1 MPSLEYIH
9 KELKKKGVTL
19 QLLWYEYKQTNL
31 EGYQYSQ
38 FCFLYHQWAGK
49 LDTCLRQTYRAGEK
63 LFVDYAG
70 QTIPVQDQFTG
81 KIREAQLF
89 VATLGASNYTYVYA
103 SYSQDLPSWIKAHV
117 NAFDFF
123 GGVPEII
130 IPDNL
135 KSGVTKPC
143 YYEPDINPTYLDMAK
158 HYGTAIIP
166 ARIRKPRDKA
176 KVESAVGFAERWI
189 IAALRNHTFFSLIEL
204 NKAIA
209 EKLSELNN
217 RSFQK
222 MEGSRRS
229 LFETIDKPALKQ
241 LPLSSYEYALW
252 KKHRVNVDYHITV
265 DDHHYSV
272 PYQLVKEQVDVRPE
286 TVSQ

>member
-1 MPSLEYIH
+1 MANRRLSMRKIKEVLRLNYENGFSGRQIARSCDIARSTVEDYLRRARIKGLGWPLPDDLDDATLEQLLFPPITCVSPEKRQMPSLEYIH

-70 QTIPVQDQFTG
+70 QTIPIKDQFSG
-81 KIREAQLF
+81 KDRDAQLF

-130 IPDNL
+130 IPDTRMGL
-135 KSGVTKPC
+135 
-143 YYEPDINPTYLDMAK
+143 
-158 HYGTAIIP
+158 
-166 ARIRKPRDKA
+166 
-176 KVESAVGFAERWI
+176 
-189 IAALRNHTFFSLIEL
+189 
-204 NKAIA
+204 
-209 EKLSELNN
+209 
-217 RSFQK
+217 
-222 MEGSRRS
+222 
-229 LFETIDKPALKQ
+229 
-241 LPLSSYEYALW
+241 
-252 KKHRVNVDYHITV
+252 
-265 DDHHYSV
+265 
-272 PYQLVKEQVDVRPE
+272 
-286 TVSQ
+286 